1 MSRKNGGIIGPAN
14 TPVGGLFKGVAGGVW
29 RMNDVLDFVS
39 NSQWP
44 TGPQDIE
51 NSCRFEDGSTDY
63 LSGPNTTAGSTKTK
77 FTFSAWIKRSFL
89 GNADNLVI
97 GKWSSGN
104 DRGHINFSDTPD
116 DSIQLFEKASGSTT
130 VHLLTDRLFRDT
142 SAWYNIVYIGDTT
155 ESTSSDRLKL
165 FVNGVQETSFS
176 TATYPSENYEWQLQA
191 IAKNFGIGAFAA
203 ENAGA
208 SPSSF
213 YLAEV
218 VYLDGVVGSVSD
230 FGETDSTTGIW
241 KPKKIG
247 GFSSAGDNSFYLDFK
262 DSSNLGND
270 ASGLNNDFTVNNLTS
285 IDQSTDTC
293 VVNYAT
299 LNPLNAASGGTFTL
313 SEGNLRVK
321 GADTIEGYTSSTMG
335 FSQGKWYFECESN
348 FNTQGVVGI
357 TFDGDSGQVADDV
370 RSDRYP
376 GNATYSYGYILSS
389 GNKITN
395 SSSSSYGNSL
405 ATGDIL
411 GVAIDLDN
419 GFLYFSKNGTFQN
432 SGDPT
437 SGSTG
442 TGGIALTGS
451 GSTGF
456 CFVTVGDN
464 NNAGYGQI
472 DFNFGSPF
480 FAISSGNSDANGFG
494 NFEYSVPSGY
504 YALNTSNLNT
514 YG

>member
-29 RMNDVLDFVS
+29 RMNDVANFVG

-44 TGPQDIE
+44 TAPQSID
-51 NSCRFEDGSTDY
+51 NSCRFNSGSTDHLDITFGSAGNRKTFTVSFWLKTTTKETY
-63 LSGPNTTAGSTKTK
+63 NTIFDSGADGSNSDDLYFHTGRLNFSGYYGSTQFMLRTTAKY
-77 FTFSAWIKRSFL
+77 
-89 GNADNLVI
+89 
-97 GKWSSGN
+97 
-104 DRGHINFSDTPD
+104 
-116 DSIQLFEKASGSTT
+116 
-130 VHLLTDRLFRDT
+130 RDP
-142 SAWYNIVYIGDTT
+142 SAWYHFVVAFDTT
-155 ESTSSDRLKL
+155 QGTASNRIK
-165 FVNGVQETSFS
+165 FYVNGVQETAFDDE
-176 TATYPSENYEWQLQA
+176 TYPSQDFQTSYMNTARLH
-191 IAKNFGIGAFAA
+191 NIGTLVDGDGFPLD
-203 ENAGA
+203 G
-208 SPSSF
+208 
-213 YLAEV
+213 YLAEMV
-218 VYLDGVVGSVSD
+218 FIDGLALDQTS
-230 FGETDSTTGIW
+230 FGEFDTTTGIW

-247 GFSSAGDNSFYLDFK
+247 SFTSAGTNSFYLDFK
-262 DSSNLGND
+262 DSSNVGKD
-270 ASGLNNDFTVNNLTS
+270 ASGLSNNFTARNLTS
-285 IDQSTDTC
+285 VDQSTDTC
-293 VVNYAT
+293 VENFAT

-321 GADTIEGYTSSTMG
+321 GADTIEGYTSSTIG

-376 GNATYSYGYILSS
+376 GNATYSYGYIFSN
-389 GNKITN
+389 GNKVTN

-419 GFLYFSKNGTFQN
+419 MKLYFSKNGTWQN

-442 TGGIALTGS
+442 TGAIDLTGS

-480 FAISSGNSDANGFG
+480 FAISSGNSDANGHG
-494 NFEYSVPSGY
+494 NFEYAVPSGY

>member
-14 TPVGGLFKGVAGGVW
+14 TPVGGLMSGVAGGVW

-44 TGPQDIE
+44 LAAQNIE
-51 NSCRFEDGSTDY
+51 NSCRFNGGDSDDLERTPSSSGNNTTNTVSVWLKRAKVDQEDFIIYGEDGSTNRCKITFLDNNK
-63 LSGPNTTAGSTKTK
+63 LQINTIVS
-77 FTFSAWIKRSFL
+77 SS
-89 GNADNLVI
+89 NNLVYET
-97 GKWSSGN
+97 N
-104 DRGHINFSDTPD
+104 
-116 DSIQLFEKASGSTT
+116 
-130 VHLLTDRLFRDT
+130 RLFRDT
-142 SAWYNIVYIGDTT
+142 SAWYHFVFAFDSTLATAGDRCRLYVNGVEETSFATETDMGQNTSNTLSTSGKTVYIGSQNSGNFFDGYMA
-155 ESTSSDRLKL
+155 E
-165 FVNGVQETSFS
+165 FVFIDGQQLDATSF
-176 TATYPSENYEWQLQA
+176 
-191 IAKNFGIGAFAA
+191 
-203 ENAGA
+203 
-208 SPSSF
+208 
-213 YLAEV
+213 
-218 VYLDGVVGSVSD
+218 
-230 FGETDSTTGIW
+230 GEFDSTTGIW

-247 GFSSAGDNSFYLDFK
+247 QQFAAGGGAGTNGFYLDFK

-270 ASGLNNDFTVNNLTS
+270 ASGNNNDFTVNNLTS

-313 SEGNLRVK
+313 DQGNLRVK
-321 GADTIEGYTSSTMG
+321 GSDTIEGYTSSTIG

-357 TFDGDSGQVADDV
+357 TFDGDLGRVADDV
-370 RSDRYP
+370 RQDRYP
-376 GNATYSYGYILSS
+376 GDAPYSYGYIFSN
-389 GNKITN
+389 GNKVTN

-419 GFLYFSKNGTFQN
+419 MKLYFSKNGTWQN

-442 TGGIALTGS
+442 TGAIDLTGA

-464 NNAGYGQI
+464 NNSGYGQI

>member
-14 TPVGGLFKGVAGGVW
+14 TPVGGLMTGVASGVW
-29 RMNDVLDFVS
+29 RTNDLLNFVA
-39 NSQWP
+39 NNQWP
-44 TGPQDIE
+44 KAPQNIE
-51 NSCRFEDGSTDY
+51 NSCRFDRGSSDYLNKTFSSAGSRTTWTISVWVKRANEVGTNSYILDSGAGNGTSLYFGPTAIEFWDYQSGSYTGRLTTNALFRDMSAWYHIVAVWDTTNSTAGDRMKLYVNGTEVTSFATDTNPSSSQNSILNDGSTSVTIGRQSSIY
-63 LSGPNTTAGSTKTK
+63 S
-77 FTFSAWIKRSFL
+77 
-89 GNADNLVI
+89 NLYMAEFVFVD
-97 GKWSSGN
+97 G
-104 DRGHINFSDTPD
+104 
-116 DSIQLFEKASGSTT
+116 QA
-130 VHLLTDRLFRDT
+130 LT
-142 SAWYNIVYIGDTT
+142 
-155 ESTSSDRLKL
+155 
-165 FVNGVQETSFS
+165 
-176 TATYPSENYEWQLQA
+176 
-191 IAKNFGIGAFAA
+191 
-203 ENAGA
+203 
-208 SPSSF
+208 PSSF
-213 YLAEV
+213 
-218 VYLDGVVGSVSD
+218 
-230 FGETDSTTGIW
+230 GETNTATGIW
-241 KPKKIG
+241 TPKKIG
-247 GFSSAGDNSFYLDFK
+247 AISGAGDNSFYLDFK

-270 ASGLNNDFTVNNLTS
+270 ASGLSNDFTVNNLTS

-293 VVNYAT
+293 VENFAT
-299 LNPLNAASGGTFTL
+299 LNSLNAASGGTFTL

-321 GADTIEGYTSSTMG
+321 GADTIEGYTSSTIG

-376 GNATYSYGYILSS
+376 GNATYSYGYIFSN
-389 GNKITN
+389 GNKVTN

-419 GFLYFSKNGTFQN
+419 MKLYFSKNGTWQN

-442 TGGIALTGS
+442 TGAIDLTGS